1 MIYAQL
7 NEENICIGISQL
19 SGKVAAENMIELASY
34 DTGILG
40 KKYVDGKWEDVEHQE
55 ENGEITAEYEKSPQ
69 AEPTEQELIQA
80 EILLNQSEIIA
91 KQKEHDEVLA
101 ELLLGQQEVQAD
113 V

>member
-55 ENGEITAEYEKSPQ
+55 EE
-69 AEPTEQELIQA
+69 AEPIDEEIIQA
-80 EILLNQSEIIA
+80 EMLLNQAEIIA
-91 KQKEHDEVLA
+91 KQNEHDEVLA
-101 ELLLGQQEVQAD
+101 ELLLGQQEVAAN

>member
-55 ENGEITAEYEKSPQ
+55 EE
-69 AEPTEQELIQA
+69 AEPIDEEIIQA
-80 EILLNQSEIIA
+80 EMLLNQAEIIA
-91 KQKEHDEVLA
+91 KQNEHDEVLA
-101 ELLLGQQEVQAD
+101 ELLLGQQEVQTN

>member
-40 KKYVDGKWEDVEHQE
+40 KKYVDGKWEDVEHPE
-55 ENGEITAEYEKSPQ
+55 EE
-69 AEPTEQELIQA
+69 AEPTEQEIIQA
-80 EILLNQSEIIA
+80 EMLLNQAEIIA
-91 KQKEHDEVLA
+91 KQNEHDEVLA
-101 ELLLGQQEVQAD
+101 EILLGQQEVAAN

>member
-34 DTGILG
+34 DTSILG
-40 KKYVDGKWEDVEHQE
+40 KKYVDGKWEDVEHPE
-55 ENGEITAEYEKSPQ
+55 EE
-69 AEPTEQELIQA
+69 AEPNEQEIIQA
-80 EILLNQSEIIA
+80 EMLLNQAKIIA

-101 ELLLGQQEVQAD
+101 ELLLGQQEVAKN

>member
-40 KKYVDGKWEDVEHQE
+40 KKYVDGKWEDVEHPE
-55 ENGEITAEYEKSPQ
+55 EE
-69 AEPTEQELIQA
+69 AEPTEQEIIQA
-80 EILLNQSEIIA
+80 EMLLNQAGIIA
-91 KQKEHDEVLA
+91 KQNEHDEVLA

>member
-55 ENGEITAEYEKSPQ
+55 EE
-69 AEPTEQELIQA
+69 AEPTDEEIIQA
-80 EILLNQSEIIA
+80 EMLLNQAEIIA
-91 KQKEHDEVLA
+91 KQSEHDEVLA
-101 ELLLGQQEVQAD
+101 ELLLGQQEAKKNV
-113 V
+113 

>member
-34 DTGILG
+34 DTSILG
-40 KKYVDGKWEDVEHQE
+40 KKYVDGKWEDVEHPE
-55 ENGEITAEYEKSPQ
+55 EE
-69 AEPTEQELIQA
+69 AEPTEQEIIQA
-80 EILLNQSEIIA
+80 EMLLNQAGIIA
-91 KQKEHDEVLA
+91 KQNEHDEVLA
-101 ELLLGQQEVQAD
+101 EILLGQQEVAAN

>member
-40 KKYVDGKWEDVEHQE
+40 KKYVDGKWEDVEHPE
-55 ENGEITAEYEKSPQ
+55 EE
-69 AEPTEQELIQA
+69 AEPTDEEIIQA
-80 EILLNQSEIIA
+80 EMLLNQAGIIA
-91 KQKEHDEVLA
+91 KQNEHDEVLA
-101 ELLLGQQEVQAD
+101 ELLLGQQEAKKNV
-113 V
+113 

>member
-34 DTGILG
+34 DTSILG
-40 KKYVDGKWEDVEHQE
+40 KKYVDGKWEDVEHPE
-55 ENGEITAEYEKSPQ
+55 EE
-69 AEPTEQELIQA
+69 AEPTDEEIIQA
-80 EILLNQSEIIA
+80 EMLLNQAGIIA
-91 KQKEHDEVLA
+91 KQNEHDEVLA

>member
-40 KKYVDGKWEDVEHQE
+40 KKYVDGKWEDVEHPE
-55 ENGEITAEYEKSPQ
+55 EE
-69 AEPTEQELIQA
+69 AEPTEQEIIQA
-80 EILLNQSEIIA
+80 EMLLNQAGIIA
-91 KQKEHDEVLA
+91 KQNEHDEVLA
-101 ELLLGQQEVQAD
+101 ELLLGQQEAKKNV
-113 V
+113 

>member
-55 ENGEITAEYEKSPQ
+55 EE
-69 AEPTEQELIQA
+69 AEPIDEEIIQA
-80 EILLNQSEIIA
+80 EMLLNQAEIIA
-91 KQKEHDEVLA
+91 KQNEHDEVLA
-101 ELLLGQQEVQAD
+101 ELLLGQQEAKKNV
-113 V
+113 

>member
-40 KKYVDGKWEDVEHQE
+40 KKYVDGKWEDVEHPE
-55 ENGEITAEYEKSPQ
+55 EE
-69 AEPTEQELIQA
+69 AEPTDEEIIQA
-80 EILLNQSEIIA
+80 EMLLNQAGIIA
-91 KQKEHDEVLA
+91 KQNEHDEVLA
-101 ELLLGQQEVQAD
+101 EILLGQQEVAAN